1 MKGIRKVYMHM
12 SFCIL
17 ANNIR
22 DYPEDYNTGECLNE
36 KGEGVK
42 RNKEV
47 ERVGVL
53 KDIIVRKIS

>member
-1 MKGIRKVYMHM
+1 M